1 MRALAR
7 FAMRGHWHAVALTVL
22 GLICSTVISIF
33 GVISGS
39 IVALVAMRIGWLS
52 GLKLALTS
60 VIFFCLFQFFM
71 TGYTP
76 LTALY
81 VSVIV
86 LGLPV
91 LLGVALDSS
100 SNQALPLLIVAS
112 GLILFSLAFR
122 ILTGDAD
129 QFWFQQINPILN
141 ALQEANGPILSEQ
154 AVMQISSQMHHIFL
168 VLIFLFYTA
177 IIFLARWW
185 QAELYNPGGF
195 GFEFRVLRMPKS
207 ALYGVAIAGV
217 MVALNT
223 VSSFDVAFVTDCFIV
238 LVLLF
243 SFQGLAV
250 VHAKIYTNNL
260 PVGWLVGLYL
270 LSAIVPQLVGLVLAT
285 TGVADSL
292 ADFRRAK
299 VS

>member
-81 VSVIV
+81 ISVIV

-238 LVLLF
+238 LVSLF

>member
-100 SNQALPLLIVAS
+100 SNQALPLLIVAC

-129 QFWFQQINPILN
+129 QFWYQQINPILN

-223 VSSFDVAFVTDCFIV
+223 VSSFDVAFVTDCFII

>member
-1 MRALAR
+1 MRAVAR
-7 FAMRGHWHAVALTVL
+7 FAMRGHWHAVALTVF

-39 IVALVAMRIGWLS
+39 IVALVAMRIGWLA

-154 AVMQISSQMHHIFL
+154 AVVQISSQMHHIFL

>member
-1 MRALAR
+1 MRAVAR
-7 FAMRGHWHAVALTVL
+7 FAMRGHWYAVALTVL
-22 GLICSTVISIF
+22 GLIFSTIISIF

-39 IVALVAMRIGWLS
+39 IVSLVTMRVGLLA
-52 GLKLALTS
+52 GLKLALAS

-71 TGYTP
+71 TGQAP

-81 VSVIV
+81 ISVIV
-86 LGLPV
+86 LSLPV

-100 SNQALPLLIVAS
+100 SSQAAPLLIIAI

-129 QFWFQQINPILN
+129 QFWYQQINPILN
-141 ALQEANGPILSEQ
+141 ALQESNGSILSEQ
-154 AVMQISSQMHHIFL
+154 AVMQMSSQMQHIFL
-168 VLIFLFYTA
+168 VLIFLSFTA

-195 GFEFRVLRMPKS
+195 GFEFRAVRMPKS
-207 ALYGVAIAGV
+207 ALYGVAIAGF

-223 VSSFDVAFVTDCFIV
+223 ASNFDVAFVTDCFII

-250 VHAKIYTNNL
+250 VHAKVYTNNL
-260 PVGWLVGLYL
+260 PVGWLVGLYVL
-270 LSAIVPQLVGLVLAT
+270 LAIVPQLVGLVLAT
-285 TGVADSL
+285 TGVADGL

>member
-7 FAMRGHWHAVALTVL
+7 FAMRGHWHAVVLTVL

>member
-39 IVALVAMRIGWLS
+39 IVAFVAMRIGWLS

-81 VSVIV
+81 ISVIV

>member
-1 MRALAR
+1 
-7 FAMRGHWHAVALTVL
+7 
-22 GLICSTVISIF
+22 
-33 GVISGS
+33 
-39 IVALVAMRIGWLS
+39 
-52 GLKLALTS
+52 
-60 VIFFCLFQFFM
+60 LFQFFM
-71 TGYTP
+71 TGQAP

-81 VSVIV
+81 ISVIV
-86 LGLPV
+86 LSLPV

-100 SNQALPLLIVAS
+100 SSQAAPLLIIAI

-129 QFWFQQINPILN
+129 QFWYQQINPILN
-141 ALQEANGPILSEQ
+141 ALQESNGSILSEQ
-154 AVMQISSQMHHIFL
+154 AVMQMSSQMQHIFL
-168 VLIFLFYTA
+168 VLIFLSFTA

-195 GFEFRVLRMPKS
+195 GFEFRAVRMPKS
-207 ALYGVAIAGV
+207 ALYGVAIAGF

-223 VSSFDVAFVTDCFIV
+223 ASNFDVAFVTDCFII

-250 VHAKIYTNNL
+250 VHAKVYTNNL
-260 PVGWLVGLYL
+260 PVGWLVGLYVL
-270 LSAIVPQLVGLVLAT
+270 LAIVPQLVGLVLAT
-285 TGVADSL
+285 TGVADGL

>member
-1 MRALAR
+1 MRAVAR
-7 FAMRGHWHAVALTVL
+7 FAMRGHWYAVALTVL
-22 GLICSTVISIF
+22 GLIFSTVISIF

-39 IVALVAMRIGWLS
+39 IVSLVTMRIGWLA
-52 GLKLALTS
+52 GLKLAFTS
-60 VIFFCLFQFFM
+60 VIFFSLFQFFM
-71 TGYTP
+71 TGHAP

-81 VSVIV
+81 ISIIV
-86 LGLPV
+86 LALPI
-91 LLGVALDSS
+91 LLGVALDGS
-100 SNQALPLLIVAS
+100 SNQALPLLIVAC
-112 GLILFSLAFR
+112 GLILFSLVFR
-122 ILTGDAD
+122 VLTGDAD
-129 QFWFQQINPILN
+129 QFWYQQISPILN
-141 ALQEANGPILSEQ
+141 ALQEANGSILSEQ
-154 AVMQISSQMHHIFL
+154 AVMQMSSQMQHIFL
-168 VLIFLFYTA
+168 VLIFLSFTA

-195 GFEFRVLRMPKS
+195 GFEFRALRMPKV
-207 ALYGVAIAGV
+207 ALYGVAMAGL
-217 MVALNT
+217 MVTLNT
-223 VSSFDVAFVTDCFIV
+223 VANFDVAFVTDCFII

-260 PVGWLVGLYL
+260 PVGWLIGLYL
-270 LSAIVPQLVGLVLAT
+270 LLAIVPQLVGLVLAT

>member
-1 MRALAR
+1 MRAVAR
-7 FAMRGHWHAVALTVL
+7 FAMRGHWYAVALTVL
-22 GLICSTVISIF
+22 GLIFSTVISIF

-39 IVALVAMRIGWLS
+39 IISLVTMRVGWLA

-60 VIFFCLFQFFM
+60 VTFFCLFQFFM
-71 TGYTP
+71 TGHAP

-81 VSVIV
+81 ISLVV
-86 LGLPV
+86 LGLPI
-91 LLGVALDSS
+91 LLGVALVGSGS
-100 SNQALPLLIVAS
+100 QALPLLIVAS
-112 GLILFSLAFR
+112 GLILFSLVFR
-122 ILTGDAD
+122 IITGDAD
-129 QFWFQQINPILN
+129 QFWYQQINPILN
-141 ALQEANGPILSEQ
+141 VLQEANGSILTEQ
-154 AVMQISSQMHHIFL
+154 AVMQMSSQMQHIFL
-168 VLIFLFYTA
+168 VLIFLAFTA
-177 IIFLARWW
+177 IIFLARWG

-195 GFEFRVLRMPKS
+195 GFEFRAVRMPKS
-207 ALYGVAIAGV
+207 TLYAVAIAGF
-217 MVALNT
+217 MVALNK
-223 VSSFDVAFVTDCFIV
+223 VSKIEIAFVTDFFII

-250 VHAKIYTNNL
+250 VHAKVYTNNL

-270 LSAIVPQLVGLVLAT
+270 LLAIVPQLVGLVLAT

>member
-1 MRALAR
+1 MRAVAR
-7 FAMRGHWHAVALTVL
+7 FAMRGYWYAVSLTVL
-22 GLICSTVISIF
+22 GLIFSTIISLF

-39 IVALVAMRIGWLS
+39 IVSLVTMRVSWLA

-71 TGYTP
+71 TGHAP

-81 VSVIV
+81 VSTIV
-86 LGLPV
+86 LGLSV
-91 LLGVALDSS
+91 LLGAALGGSGTL
-100 SNQALPLLIVAS
+100 ALPLLIVAI

-122 ILTGDAD
+122 IMTGDAD
-129 QFWFQQINPILN
+129 QFWYRQISPVLD
-141 ALQEANGPILSEQ
+141 ALQETNGSILSEQ
-154 AVMQISSQMHHIFL
+154 AVMQMSSQMQHIFL
-168 VLIFLFYTA
+168 VLVFLLFSA

-195 GFEFRVLRMPKS
+195 GFEFRAVRMPKS
-207 ALYGVAIAGV
+207 ALYGVALAGF

-223 VSSFDVAFVTDCFIV
+223 VANFDVAFVTDCFII

-243 SFQGLAV
+243 SFHGLAV
-250 VHAKIYTNNL
+250 VHAKVFTNNL
-260 PVGWLVGLYL
+260 PIGWLVGLYL
-270 LSAIVPQLVGLVLAT
+270 LLVIVPQLVGLVLAT

-299 VS
+299 VP

>member
-1 MRALAR
+1 MRAVAR

-100 SNQALPLLIVAS
+100 SNQALPLLIVAC

-154 AVMQISSQMHHIFL
+154 AAMQISSQMHHIFL

-195 GFEFRVLRMPKS
+195 GFEFRVLKMPKS

-223 VSSFDVAFVTDCFIV
+223 VSSFDVAFVTDCFII

>member
-1 MRALAR
+1 MRAVAR

-39 IVALVAMRIGWLS
+39 IVALVTMRIGCLA
-52 GLKLALTS
+52 GLKLAFTS
-60 VIFFCLFQFFM
+60 VIFFSLFQFFM
-71 TGYTP
+71 TGHAP

-81 VSVIV
+81 ISIIV
-86 LGLPV
+86 LALPI
-91 LLGVALDSS
+91 LLGVALDGS
-100 SNQALPLLIVAS
+100 SNQALPLLIVAC
-112 GLILFSLAFR
+112 GLILFSLVFR
-122 ILTGDAD
+122 VLTGDAD
-129 QFWFQQINPILN
+129 QFWYQQISPILN
-141 ALQEANGPILSEQ
+141 ALQEANGSILSEQ
-154 AVMQISSQMHHIFL
+154 AVVQMSSQMQHIFL
-168 VLIFLFYTA
+168 VLIFLSYTA

-185 QAELYNPGGF
+185 QSELYNSGGF
-195 GFEFRVLRMPKS
+195 GFEFRAVRMPKG
-207 ALYGVAIAGV
+207 ALYVVAIAGL
-217 MVALNT
+217 MVALDT
-223 VSSFDVAFVTDCFIV
+223 VSNFDVAFVTDCFII

-260 PVGWLVGLYL
+260 PVGWLIGLYL
-270 LSAIVPQLVGLVLAT
+270 LLAIVPQLVGLVLAT

>member
-1 MRALAR
+1 MRAVAR
-7 FAMRGHWHAVALTVL
+7 FAMGGHWHAVVLTVL

-39 IVALVAMRIGWLS
+39 IVALVAMRIGWLA

-71 TGYTP
+71 TGDTP
-76 LTALY
+76 LVALY
-81 VSVIV
+81 ISVIV

-91 LLGVALDSS
+91 LLGVALDSL

-129 QFWFQQINPILN
+129 QFWYQQINPILN
-141 ALQEANGPILSEQ
+141 ALQETNGPILSEQ

-195 GFEFRVLRMPKS
+195 GFEFRVLRMPKG
-207 ALYGVAIAGV
+207 ALYGVSIAGV

-223 VSSFDVAFVTDCFIV
+223 VSSFDVAFVTDCFII

-260 PVGWLVGLYL
+260 PVGWLVGLYV

>member
-154 AVMQISSQMHHIFL
+154 AVMQISSQMHHICL

-250 VHAKIYTNNL
+250 VHTKIYTNNL

>member
-154 AVMQISSQMHHIFL
+154 AVLQISSQMHHIFL

>member
-7 FAMRGHWHAVALTVL
+7 FAMRGHWHAVVLTVL

-81 VSVIV
+81 ISVIV

-154 AVMQISSQMHHIFL
+154 AVVQISSQMHHIFL

-270 LSAIVPQLVGLVLAT
+270 LSVIVPQLVGLVLAT

>member
-7 FAMRGHWHAVALTVL
+7 FAMRGHWHAVVLTVL

-270 LSAIVPQLVGLVLAT
+270 LSVIVPQLVGLVLAT

>member
-1 MRALAR
+1 MRAVAR

-39 IVALVAMRIGWLS
+39 IVSLVTMRVGWLA
-52 GLKLALTS
+52 GLKLAFTS
-60 VIFFCLFQFFM
+60 VIFFSLFQFFM
-71 TGYTP
+71 TGHVP
-76 LTALY
+76 FTALY
-81 VSVIV
+81 IGVVV

-91 LLGVALDSS
+91 LLGVALDGS
-100 SNQALPLLIVAS
+100 SNQALPLLIVAC
-112 GLILFSLAFR
+112 GLILFSLVFR
-122 ILTGDAD
+122 ISTGDVE
-129 QFWFQQINPILN
+129 QFWYQQISPIFN
-141 ALQEANGPILSEQ
+141 ALQEANGSILSEQ
-154 AVMQISSQMHHIFL
+154 AIMQMSSQMQHIFL
-168 VLIFLFYTA
+168 VLIFLSYTA

-185 QAELYNPGGF
+185 QSELYNSGGF
-195 GFEFRVLRMPKS
+195 GFEFRAVRMPKS
-207 ALYGVAIAGV
+207 ALYGVAIAGL

-223 VSSFDVAFVTDCFIV
+223 VANFDVAFVTDCFII

-260 PVGWLVGLYL
+260 PVGWLIGLYL
-270 LSAIVPQLVGLVLAT
+270 LLAIVPQLAGLVLAT

>member
-1 MRALAR
+1 MRAVAR
-7 FAMRGHWHAVALTVL
+7 FAMRGYWYAVSLTVL
-22 GLICSTVISIF
+22 GLIFSTIISLF

-39 IVALVAMRIGWLS
+39 IVSLVTMRVSWLA

-71 TGYTP
+71 TGHAP

-81 VSVIV
+81 VSTIV
-86 LGLPV
+86 LGLSV
-91 LLGVALDSS
+91 LLGAALSGS
-100 SNQALPLLIVAS
+100 GTLALPLLIVAI

-122 ILTGDAD
+122 IMTGDAD
-129 QFWFQQINPILN
+129 QFWYRQISPVLD
-141 ALQEANGPILSEQ
+141 ALQETNGSILSEQ
-154 AVMQISSQMHHIFL
+154 AVMQMSSQMQHIFL
-168 VLIFLFYTA
+168 VLVFLLFSA

-195 GFEFRVLRMPKS
+195 GFEFRAVRMPKS
-207 ALYGVAIAGV
+207 ALYGVALAGL

-223 VSSFDVAFVTDCFIV
+223 VANFDVAFVTDCFII

-243 SFQGLAV
+243 SFHGLAV
-250 VHAKIYTNNL
+250 VHAKVFTNNL
-260 PVGWLVGLYL
+260 PIGWLVGLYL
-270 LSAIVPQLVGLVLAT
+270 LLVIVPQLVGLVLAT

-299 VS
+299 VP